1 MAPYVSL
8 VIPVYNEEENLSSL
22 FTEVEAV
29 LSKVRR
35 ESEIIFVD
43 DGSTDRSREILMR
56 FVGRRRIVRV
66 VYLVKNC
73 GQHTALLVGFA
84 HAGGEIIVTLDA
96 DLQNPPEEIPRL
108 LETIEEGYDVV
119 GGWRQGRSDPL
130 VRRLASHLMN
140 RVASRIAGRP
150 MHDYGCMLR
159 AYRRGVVESLL
170 TAGIRSPFIPVLA
183 NRIAA
188 RVAEV
193 PVAHRARAGGK
204 SKYTVFRLILLSV
217 NLLVRSVPLSS
228 RRPHASG
235 PSSLLPLVEAVYE

>member
-1 MAPYVSL
+1 MAPCVSI
-8 VIPVYNEEENLSSL
+8 VIPVYNEEENLAAL
-22 FTEVEAV
+22 FAKLDSV
-29 LSKVRR
+29 LSRGR
-35 ESEIIFVD
+35 WESEIIFVD

-130 VRRLASHLMN
+130 IRRLASLLMN

-159 AYRRGVVESLL
+159 AYRQGVVESLL

-188 RVAEV
+188 RVAEI
-193 PVAHRARAGGK
+193 PVRHQARVGGK
-204 SKYTVFRLILLSV
+204 SKYTVLRLFRLSFDLLI
-217 NLLVRSVPLSS
+217 RSLPQSS
-228 RRPHASG
+228 PNGRPHGAPPFLS
-235 PSSLLPLVEAVYE
+235 LVETVYE